1 MINNGSQ
8 RLRAKSASHALALI
22 NDSYLQEEEVWMAD
36 LIILRFYYNQ
46 KALESSDDAPRH
58 AVEKNPI
65 IKITDMIPHGRYNVR
80 PDKNRRTDPNLT
92 DIRTLKFHATYTLTE
107 DVHQESI

>member
-1 MINNGSQ
+1 
-8 RLRAKSASHALALI
+8 
-22 NDSYLQEEEVWMAD
+22 MAD

-65 IKITDMIPHGRYNVR
+65 IKITDVIPHGRYNVR

-92 DIRTLKFHATYTLTE
+92 DIRTLRFHATYTLTE